1 MARRV
6 SAPKPGL
13 LRRIFATM
21 GNPGTVMASH
31 VEDLAW
37 PAALSVPLLAFA
49 LLFLQSGLDLFRTGV
64 RDGVEV
70 AGLVFAGAVLG
81 VALVPLL
88 ALVAWVV
95 IRPFDQSRSV
105 GWAVRAFALAYAP
118 ALIYGLCGLLANLLF
133 GWNTA
138 LAFGV
143 TGVLWAISPLFAA
156 LREMSGDRRR
166 LSLVLAT
173 VIGAV
178 VLIVW
183 AAAVGA

>member
-1 MARRV
+1 M

-13 LRRIFATM
+13 LRRIFAIM
-21 GNPGTVMASH
+21 GSPRTVVASF

-49 LLFLQSGLDLFRTGV
+49 LFFLQSGLDLYRIDGC
-64 RDGVEV
+64 DGVQV
-70 AGLVFAGAVLG
+70 VGLAFAGAALG

-88 ALVAWVV
+88 AFFAWIV

-118 ALIYGLCGLLANLLF
+118 ALIYGLCGLVANLLF

-138 LAFGV
+138 VAFGV

-166 LSLVLAT
+166 LSLVMAT